1 MKALFFTADLG
12 GNVPPILA
20 VAEELAARGWDIEV
34 AGLAAGE
41 SGFPQPHF
49 AAGIAA
55 GPVSGMG
62 IARIASIVRITA
74 SPYAREDAAAIIAA
88 NQPDVIAVDCLLLTP
103 LRAALVSSIPVV
115 VLAHT
120 FGKYWSPL
128 YHPFTAEGLDLF
140 GVSLSRNWDQ
150 AAARLMLTDAELD
163 PGSRNPVL
171 RHCTWTGSTEQASP
185 PTRGLPGHR
194 PRVLVSLSTTDWPG
208 MKPIY
213 RRVIE
218 ALSHLPVD
226 AIVTTGG
233 ASFSNELDG
242 ADNVEVR
249 GWVDHAALMPQ
260 MDLLIGHGGHSTTLK
275 ALAHGIPV
283 LVLPVNPVSDEAGIG
298 DVLRERGL
306 GMRVRPSARPRRL
319 AAAVTSLLTDSTVR
333 ENAASHGRRLRA
345 LRPGAAVAADHIA
358 RLTTE

>member
-12 GNVPPILA
+12 GNVPPILS
-20 VAEELAARGWDIEV
+20 VAEELAARGWDVEV

-41 SGFPQPHF
+41 TEFVQPHF
-49 AAGIAA
+49 PAGVAA

-74 SPYAREDAAAIIAA
+74 SRYAREDATAIIAA
-88 NQPDVIAVDCLLLTP
+88 SQPDVIAVDCLLLTP

-120 FGKYWSPL
+120 FGNYWSRL

-163 PGSRNPVL
+163 PGSRNPAL

-185 PTRGLPGHR
+185 PIPRAPGRR
-194 PRVLVSLSTTDWPG
+194 PRVLVSRSTTDWPG
-208 MKPIY
+208 MRPIY

-226 AIVTTGG
+226 AVVTTGDAAFTDSLG
-233 ASFSNELDG
+233 G

-298 DVLRERGL
+298 DVLRARRL
-306 GMRVRPSARPRRL
+306 GMRVRPSARPRGL
-319 AAAVTSLLTDSTVR
+319 AAAITSLLTDSAVR
-333 ENAASHGRRLRA
+333 ENAASHGRRLRG
-345 LRPGAAVAADHIA
+345 LRPGAAVAADHITRVAA
-358 RLTTE
+358 R